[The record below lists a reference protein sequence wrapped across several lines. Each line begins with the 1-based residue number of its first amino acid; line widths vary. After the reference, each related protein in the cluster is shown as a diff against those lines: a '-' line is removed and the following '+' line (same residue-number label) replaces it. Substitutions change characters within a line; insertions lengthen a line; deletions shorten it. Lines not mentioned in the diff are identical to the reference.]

1 MTPLFLRK
9 AAGLLSPPLRRAAS
23 GAMLDLMSLPARL
36 ADPQRRGDPWQIV
49 HNVGGGDFA
58 LAGRENLELLIA
70 HAGLE
75 PDSRVL
81 DIGCG
86 TGRMAAPLVAWL
98 EEGAGYVGFDVSESA
113 ISTCRRTLG
122 SARPDFRFVHADIRN
137 REYRSGGSISETS
150 FKFPVEDASID
161 VAFATSV
168 FSHMTLDSITHYL
181 AETRRV
187 LKPGGRFMFTAYAL
201 TPERIA
207 AIGQGRGHLAFK
219 PWEHDAMVVDPKS
232 PERAIAHPL
241 DKLIEAIRLGGLE
254 PPAEVAFGSWLPPTQ
269 YGGAQDLFTVSKLA
283 GA

>member
-36 ADPQRRGDPWQIV
+36 ADPDRRRDPWQVV

-58 LAGRENLELLIA
+58 RAGRENLALLIE

-75 PDSRVL
+75 RDSRVL

-86 TGRMAAPLVAWL
+86 TGRMAAPLAAWL
-98 EEGAGYVGFDVSESA
+98 NRGAGYVGFDVSESA
-113 ISTCRRTLG
+113 ISTCRRTVG
-122 SARPDFRFVHADIRN
+122 SGRRDFQFVHADIRN
-137 REYRSGGSISETS
+137 REYRSGGSIAETS
-150 FKFPVEDASID
+150 FRFPVEDASVD
-161 VAFATSV
+161 LAFATSV
-168 FSHMTLDSITHYL
+168 FSHMTLESITHYL

-207 AIGQGRGHLAFK
+207 AIGQGQGHLAFR
-219 PWEHDAMVVDPKS
+219 PWRDDAMVIDPKS

-241 DKLIEAIRLGGLE
+241 PSLVEAIRQGGFEL
-254 PPAEVAFGSWLPPTQ
+254 PGEVLFGSWLPPTR
-269 YGGAQDLFTVSKLA
+269 YGGGQDLFIACKQA
-283 GA
+283 I

>member
-9 AAGLLSPPLRRAAS
+9 AAGLLPPPFRRAAS
-23 GAMLDLMSLPARL
+23 GAMLDLMSLPVRL
-36 ADPQRRGDPWQIV
+36 ADPERRGDSWQSV

-58 LAGRENLELLIA
+58 RAGRETLALLIE
-70 HAGLE
+70 HAGLDR
-75 PDSRVL
+75 DSRVL

-86 TGRMAAPLVAWL
+86 TGRMAMPLAAWL
-98 EEGAGYVGFDVSESA
+98 GDGAGYVGFDVSKSA

-122 SARPDFRFVHADIRN
+122 ARRPDFRFVHADVRN
-137 REYRSGGSISETS
+137 REYRSGGSIAETA
-150 FKFPVEDASID
+150 FEFPVQDASVD

-168 FSHMTLDSITHYL
+168 FSHMTLDSISHYL

-207 AIGQGRGHLAFK
+207 AIQQGQGHLDFK
-219 PWEHDAMVVDPKS
+219 PWRDGAMVIDPKS

-241 DKLIEAIRLGGLE
+241 ASLVAAIRQGGLDL
-254 PPAEVAFGSWLPPTQ
+254 PADVLFGGWLPPTR
-269 YGGAQDLFTVSKLA
+269 YGGGQDLFTVRRPA
-283 GA
+283 V

>member
-58 LAGRENLELLIA
+58 LAGRENLKLLIE

-86 TGRMAAPLVAWL
+86 TGRMAAPLAAWL
-98 EEGAGYVGFDVSESA
+98 NEGAGYVGFDVSESA

-122 SARPDFRFVHADIRN
+122 STRPDFQFVHADIRN
-137 REYRSGGSISETS
+137 REYRSGGSISETA
-150 FKFPVEDASID
+150 FKFPAEDASVD

-207 AIGQGRGHLAFK
+207 AIHQGQGQLAFK
-219 PWEHDAMVVDPKS
+219 PWRDDAMVIDPKS

-241 DKLIEAIRLGGLE
+241 SGLVAAIRQSELDLPAGVLFGG
-254 PPAEVAFGSWLPPTQ
+254 WLPPTQ
-269 YGGAQDLFTVSKLA
+269 YGGGQDLFTACRPAV
-283 GA
+283 

>member
-9 AAGLLSPPLRRAAS
+9 AAGLLPPPLRRAAS

-36 ADPQRRGDPWQIV
+36 ADPERRGDPWQSL

-58 LAGRENLELLIA
+58 RAGRENLALLIE

-75 PDSRVL
+75 RDSQVL

-86 TGRMAAPLVAWL
+86 TGRMAAPLAAWL
-98 EEGAGYVGFDVSESA
+98 DEGAGYVGFDVSESA
-113 ISTCRRTLG
+113 ISTCRRTFG

-137 REYRSGGSISETS
+137 REYRPSGSIAETA
-150 FKFPVEDASID
+150 FEFPVEDASVD

-168 FSHMTLDSITHYL
+168 FSHMTLDSISRYL

-187 LKPGGRFMFTAYAL
+187 LKPGGRFMFTGYAL
-201 TPERIA
+201 TPERTA
-207 AIGQGRGHLAFK
+207 AIGQGQGHLAFK
-219 PWEHDAMVVDPKS
+219 PWRVGAMVVDPKS

-241 DKLIEAIRLGGLE
+241 PDIIAAIRQSGLDL
-254 PPAEVAFGSWLPPTQ
+254 PAGVLFGNWLPPTQ
-269 YGGAQDLFTVSKLA
+269 YGGGQDLFTACKPA
-283 GA
+283 T